1 MACKGIGRV
10 GGSGRRE
17 TAVDDSRKETADRLA
32 KYQTDYVSRTCLCML
47 LVPQTA
53 GVVSEMVLLSLHC
66 LSGVRHYIVVFL
78 RCRGFVTRDFRI
90 SLLTRRRIGSM
101 SITPIVIS
109 STLRVRADS
118 SS

>member
-1 MACKGIGRV
+1 MGRV

-17 TAVDDSRKETADRLA
+17 TAVDDSRKETADRVA
-32 KYQTDYVSRTCLCML
+32 KYQTDYVSRTCLSML

-78 RCRGFVTRDFRI
+78 RCRGLVSDQRF
-90 SLLTRRRIGSM
+90 SYL
-101 SITPIVIS
+101 
-109 STLRVRADS
+109 STNRTKNRLDVHHTHCDIQHTHIRADS